1 MSFKRPYVPHVWGR
15 QRDQEEVER
24 DARLEQLARAAAQAA
39 PAGPGKIEGVRAQY
53 RAASRAGLSKADI
66 QRRYTNADVAIM
78 DQHVDQMFWQMV
90 RHELRV
96 NAQFANE
103 MQDIQRLYNQPQ
115 HEFLERIKNRFWA
128 KMQEWTDDRNH
139 VQFLKEIYRAWHA
152 GMLRATPNPALQRAL
167 EEEADR
173 IRRTTR
179 DNDTT
184 QGRVRHNGSLFG
196 TSLPRG
202 RESGVRPALWH
213 ALFEEDENA
222 LIPEFWEAFD
232 AQQ

>member
-53 RAASRAGLSKADI
+53 RAASRAGLSKAEI

-96 NAQFANE
+96 NPQFANE
-103 MQDIQRLYNQPQ
+103 MQDIQRLYNEPQ

-128 KMQEWTDDRNH
+128 KMQQWTDDRNH

-152 GMLRATPNPALQRAL
+152 GMLSPQLPRDEDLDHVERATRELVEQGRTGRDGAPS
-167 EEEADR
+167 D
-173 IRRTTR
+173 RRTR
-179 DNDTT
+179 
-184 QGRVRHNGSLFG
+184 QG
-196 TSLPRG
+196 
-202 RESGVRPALWH
+202 
-213 ALFEEDENA
+213 
-222 LIPEFWEAFD
+222 
-232 AQQ
+232 